1 MNNNELSMII
11 DCMHVFILLDIFVSL
26 FLNDHNRILTFSEND
41 HDLLKKIIPY
51 SQKLSTVGYENPYQ
65 YPVPDLYYLW
75 YEFV

>member
-1 MNNNELSMII
+1 MY
-11 DCMHVFILLDIFVSL
+11 FILMDIFVSL
-26 FLNDHNRILTFSEND
+26 FVMNSILTFSKND
-41 HDLLKKIIPY
+41 HDLPKKIIPY